1 MLLKLVLSSLWSRR
15 VMAILTCTSIGI
27 SMLVLI
33 GVEHLRAEVKHNFDR
48 TVSGVD
54 LIVGSRTS
62 GINLLLFSV
71 FKIGNPSNNIQWKS
85 YQEIVNKNQV
95 AWSIPLSMGDSH
107 RGFSVIGTTDD
118 YFEYF
123 RYGDKQ
129 KMSFVQGESFK
140 RLYEVVLG
148 AEVAKSLGYSLN
160 QSLVMSH
167 GTGKVSFTHHD
178 DHPFKVVG
186 ILSPTGTP
194 ADQSLYIPLQS
205 IDILHQTQDI
215 HDELLSDVPLGQV
228 YQPKLSAF
236 LLGSKSKI
244 AVLRLQRNINQYKH
258 EPLSAILPALALR
271 ELWQIVGAVEISL
284 RVISWLILATAL
296 ICMTTMLLASM
307 KERERE
313 LAVLRALGAKANI
326 IILLIGAEALFLTV
340 LGALVGYFLVTVVL
354 LFGQPLLEQHF
365 ALYISPYV
373 NLIEVGHFFVVAAS
387 ASILLSFIPAILAYK
402 KSLLSGLKNS

>member
-1 MLLKLVLSSLWSRR
+1 MLLKLVLASLWSRR
-15 VMAILTCTSIGI
+15 VMAILTCTSIAI

-33 GVEHLRAEVKHNFDR
+33 GVEHLRGEVKNNFER

-71 FKIGNPSNNIQWKS
+71 FKIGNPSNNLQWQS
-85 YQEIVNKNQV
+85 YQDIVNRNQV
-95 AWSIPLSMGDSH
+95 AWSVPLSMGDSH
-107 RGFSVIGTTDD
+107 QGFSVIGTTGE

-123 RYGDKQ
+123 KYGDKQ
-129 KMSFVQGESFK
+129 KISFMQGESFK

-148 AEVAKSLGYSLN
+148 ADVAKSLGYKMN
-160 QSLVMSH
+160 KSLVMSH

-186 ILSPTGTP
+186 ILNPTGTP

-205 IDILHQTQDI
+205 IEILHQTQHI
-215 HDELLSDVPLGQV
+215 HDELLTDVPLGEK
-228 YQPKLSAF
+228 YQPQLSAF

-244 AVLRLQRNINQYKH
+244 AVLRLQRDINQFTE

-271 ELWQIVGAVEISL
+271 ELWQIVSVVEISL
-284 RVISWLILATAL
+284 RIISWLILATAL

-313 LAVLRALGAKANI
+313 LAVLRALGAKAHI
-326 IILLIGAEALFLTV
+326 IILLIGTEALLLTI
-340 LGALVGYFLVTVVL
+340 LGSLTGYLLVTVGL
-354 LFGQPLLEQHF
+354 LFGQPLLEYHF

-373 NLIEVGHFFVVAAS
+373 NLASVGQFFLIAAC
-387 ASILLSFIPAILAYK
+387 AAILLSFIPAVLAYK
-402 KSLLSGLKNS
+402 KSLLSGLKQ

>member
-1 MLLKLVLSSLWSRR
+1 MLLKLVLASLWSRR
-15 VMAILTCTSIGI
+15 AMAILTCTSIAI

-33 GVEHLRAEVKHNFDR
+33 GVEHLRGEVKNNFER

-71 FKIGNPSNNIQWKS
+71 FKIGNPRNNLQWQS
-85 YQEIVNKNQV
+85 YQDIANRNQV
-95 AWSIPLSMGDSH
+95 AWSVPLSMGDSH
-107 RGFSVIGTTDD
+107 QGFSVIGTTGG

-123 RYGDKQ
+123 KYGDKQ
-129 KMSFVQGESFK
+129 DISFMQGKSFK

-148 AEVAKSLGYSLN
+148 ADVAKSLGYKMN

-186 ILSPTGTP
+186 ILNPTGTP

-205 IDILHQTQDI
+205 IDILHQTQHI
-215 HDELLSDVPLGQV
+215 HDELLTDVPLGEK
-228 YQPKLSAF
+228 YQPQLSAF
-236 LLGSKSKI
+236 LLGSKNKI
-244 AVLRLQRNINQYKH
+244 AVLRLQRDINQFTE

-284 RVISWLILATAL
+284 RIISWLILATAL

-313 LAVLRALGAKANI
+313 LAVLRALGAKAHI
-326 IILLIGAEALFLTV
+326 IILLIGTEALLLTI
-340 LGALVGYFLVTVVL
+340 LGSLAGYLLVTVGL
-354 LFGQPLLEQHF
+354 LFGQPLIEYHF
-365 ALYISPYV
+365 ALYINPYV
-373 NLIEVGHFFVVAAS
+373 NLASVGQFFLIAAC
-387 ASILLSFIPAILAYK
+387 AAILLSFIPAVLAYK
-402 KSLLSGLKNS
+402 KSLLSGLKQ

>member
-1 MLLKLVLSSLWSRR
+1 MLLKLVLASLWSRR
-15 VMAILTCTSIGI
+15 AMAILTCTSIAI

-33 GVEHLRAEVKHNFDR
+33 GVEHLRAEVKNNFER

-71 FKIGNPSNNIQWKS
+71 FKIGNPRNNLQWQS
-85 YQEIVNKNQV
+85 YQDIANRNQV
-95 AWSIPLSMGDSH
+95 AWSVPLSMGDSH
-107 RGFSVIGTTDD
+107 QGFSVIGTTGG

-123 RYGDKQ
+123 KYGDKQ
-129 KMSFVQGESFK
+129 DISFMQGKSFK

-148 AEVAKSLGYSLN
+148 ADVAKSLGYKMN

-186 ILSPTGTP
+186 ILNPTGTP

-205 IDILHQTQDI
+205 IDILHQTQHI
-215 HDELLSDVPLGQV
+215 HDELLTDVPLGEK
-228 YQPKLSAF
+228 YQPQLSAF
-236 LLGSKSKI
+236 LLGSKNKI
-244 AVLRLQRNINQYKH
+244 AVLRLQRDINQFTE

-284 RVISWLILATAL
+284 RIISWLILATAL

-313 LAVLRALGAKANI
+313 LAVLRALGAKAHI
-326 IILLIGAEALFLTV
+326 IILLIGTEALLLTI
-340 LGALVGYFLVTVVL
+340 LGSLAGYLLVTVGL
-354 LFGQPLLEQHF
+354 LFGQPLIEYHF
-365 ALYISPYV
+365 ALYINPYV
-373 NLIEVGHFFVVAAS
+373 NLASVGQFFLIAAC
-387 ASILLSFIPAILAYK
+387 AAILLSFIPAVLAYK
-402 KSLLSGLKNS
+402 KSLLSGLKQ

>member
-1 MLLKLVLSSLWSRR
+1 MLLKLLLASLWSRR

-33 GVEHLRAEVKHNFDR
+33 GVEHLRVQVKNNFER

-71 FKIGNPSNNIQWKS
+71 FKIGNPSNNVQWKS
-85 YQEIVNKNQV
+85 YQDIVNKKQV
-95 AWSIPLSMGDSH
+95 AWSVPLSMGDSH
-107 RGFSVIGTTDD
+107 QGFSVIGTTAD

-123 RYGDKQ
+123 KYADKQ
-129 KMSFVQGESFK
+129 PISFAQGEPFK
-140 RLYEVVLG
+140 RLYDVVLG
-148 AEVAKSLGYSLN
+148 ADVAKSLGYYIN

-167 GTGKVSFTHHD
+167 GTGQVSFTHHD

-186 ILSPTGTP
+186 ILKPTGTP

-205 IDILHQTQDI
+205 IDILHQTQHV
-215 HDELLSDVPLGQV
+215 HDALLTDVPLGEQ
-228 YQPKLSAF
+228 YQPQLSAF

-244 AVLRLQRNINQYKH
+244 GVLRLQRDINQYKQ

-271 ELWQIVGAVEISL
+271 ELWQIVSAVEISL
-284 RVISWLILATAL
+284 RVISWLILSTAL

-307 KERERE
+307 RERERE
-313 LAVLRALGAKANI
+313 LAVLRSLGAKAHI
-326 IILLIGAEALFLTV
+326 IILLIGAEALLLTS
-340 LGALVGYFLVTVVL
+340 LGALAGYLSLTIGL
-354 LFGQPLLEQHF
+354 LIGQPLLEQHF
-365 ALYISPYV
+365 ALYISPFIDLTTV
-373 NLIEVGHFFVVAAS
+373 GRFFLIAAC
-387 ASILLSFIPAILAYK
+387 AAVLLSFIPAILAYK
-402 KSLLSGLKNS
+402 KSLLSGLKQ

>member
-1 MLLKLVLSSLWSRR
+1 MLLNLVWASLWSRR
-15 VMAILTCTSIGI
+15 VMAILTCTSIAI

-33 GVEHLRAEVKHNFDR
+33 GVEHLRAEVKNNFER

-85 YQEIVNKNQV
+85 YQDIVNNRQV
-95 AWSIPLSMGDSH
+95 AWSVPLSMGDSH
-107 RGFSVIGTTDD
+107 QGFSVIGTTDD

-123 RYGDKQ
+123 KYGDKQ
-129 KMSFVQGESFK
+129 TISFGQGEPFK

-148 AEVAKSLGYSLN
+148 ADVAKNLGYSLD

-178 DHPFKVVG
+178 DHPFRVVG
-186 ILSPTGTP
+186 ILESTGTP

-205 IDILHQTQDI
+205 IDILHQTQHV
-215 HDELLSDVPLGQV
+215 HDELLSEVLLGKTH
-228 YQPKLSAF
+228 QPQLSAF

-244 AVLRLQRNINQYKH
+244 GVLRLQRDINQYKQ

-284 RVISWLILATAL
+284 RVISWLILSTAL

-313 LAVLRALGAKANI
+313 LAVLRALGAKAHI
-326 IILLIGAEALFLTV
+326 IILLIGAEALLLTL
-340 LGALVGYFLVTVVL
+340 LGALAGYVLVTVGL
-354 LFGQPLLEQHF
+354 LLGQPLLEQHF

-373 NLIEVGHFFVVAAS
+373 NLVAVGRFFLIAAG
-387 ASILLSFIPAILAYK
+387 AAVLLSFIPAIFAYK
-402 KSLLSGLKNS
+402 KSLLSGLKQ

>member
-1 MLLKLVLSSLWSRR
+1 MLLKLVLASLWSRR
-15 VMAILTCTSIGI
+15 VMAILTCASIAI

-33 GVEHLRAEVKHNFDR
+33 GVEHLRAEVKNNFER

-71 FKIGNPSNNIQWKS
+71 FKIGNPSNNIQWQS
-85 YQEIVNKNQV
+85 YQDIVANNQV
-95 AWSIPLSMGDSH
+95 AWSVPLSMGDSH
-107 RGFSVIGTTDD
+107 QGFSVIGTTAD

-123 RYGDKQ
+123 KYGNKQ
-129 KMSFVQGESFK
+129 QISFNQGEVFTS
-140 RLYEVVLG
+140 LYEVVLG
-148 AEVAKSLGYSLN
+148 ADVAKKLGYTLN
-160 QSLVMSH
+160 QSLIMSH

-186 ILSPTGTP
+186 ILKSTGTP

-205 IDILHQTQDI
+205 IDILHQTQHI
-215 HDELLSDVPLGQV
+215 HDELLSEVPLGKN
-228 YQPKLSAF
+228 YRPELSAF

-244 AVLRLQRNINQYKH
+244 AVLQLQRAINQYKD

-271 ELWQIVGAVEISL
+271 ELWKIVGAVEISL

-307 KERERE
+307 KERDRE
-313 LAVLRALGAKANI
+313 LAVLRALGAKAHI
-326 IILLIGAEALFLTV
+326 IILLVGTEALMLTLIGAFA
-340 LGALVGYFLVTVVL
+340 GYLLVTVG
-354 LFGQPLLEQHF
+354 LFLGQPLLEQHF

-373 NLIEVGHFFVVAAS
+373 NVLAVGRFFLITACAA
-387 ASILLSFIPAILAYK
+387 ILLSFIPAIFAYK
-402 KSLLSGLKNS
+402 KSLISGLKQ

>member
-1 MLLKLVLSSLWSRR
+1 
-15 VMAILTCTSIGI
+15 MAILTCTSIAI

-33 GVEHLRAEVKHNFDR
+33 GVEHLRAEVKNNFER

-71 FKIGNPSNNIQWKS
+71 FKIGNPSNNLQWKS
-85 YQEIVNKNQV
+85 YQDIIMSNQV
-95 AWSIPLSMGDSH
+95 AWSVPLSMGDSH
-107 RGFSVIGTTDD
+107 QGFSVIGTTGD

-123 RYGDKQ
+123 KYADKQ
-129 KMSFVQGESFK
+129 KISFAQGEPFK

-148 AEVAKSLGYSLN
+148 ADVAKSLGYSIN

-186 ILSPTGTP
+186 ILKSTGTP
-194 ADQSLYIPLQS
+194 ADQSLYVPLQS
-205 IDILHQTQDI
+205 IDILHQTQHI
-215 HDELLSDVPLGQV
+215 HDELLIDVPLGKE
-228 YQPKLSAF
+228 YQPQLSAF

-244 AVLRLQRNINQYKH
+244 AVLRLQRDINQYTQ
-258 EPLSAILPALALR
+258 EPLSAIIPALALR
-271 ELWQIVGAVEISL
+271 ELWKIVGAVEISL

-313 LAVLRALGAKANI
+313 LAVLRALGAKAHI
-326 IILLIGAEALFLTV
+326 IILLIGTEALLLTIV
-340 LGALVGYFLVTVVL
+340 GSLAGYLLITLGL
-354 LFGQPLLEQHF
+354 LLGQPLLEQHF

-373 NLIEVGHFFVVAAS
+373 DFASVAHFFLIAAC
-387 ASILLSFIPAILAYK
+387 AAILLSFIPAVSAYK
-402 KSLLSGLKNS
+402 KSLLSGLKQ

>member
-1 MLLKLVLSSLWSRR
+1 MLLKLVLASLWSRR
-15 VMAILTCTSIGI
+15 AMAILTCTSIAI

-33 GVEHLRAEVKHNFDR
+33 GVEHLRGEVKNNFER

-71 FKIGNPSNNIQWKS
+71 FKIGNPSNNLQWQS
-85 YQEIVNKNQV
+85 YQDIANRNQV
-95 AWSIPLSMGDSH
+95 AWSVPLSMGDSH
-107 RGFSVIGTTDD
+107 QGFSVIGTTGG

-123 RYGDKQ
+123 KYGDKQ
-129 KMSFVQGESFK
+129 DISFMQGKSFK

-148 AEVAKSLGYSLN
+148 ADVAKSLGYKMN

-186 ILSPTGTP
+186 ILNPTGTP

-205 IDILHQTQDI
+205 IDILHQTQHI
-215 HDELLSDVPLGQV
+215 HDELLTDVPLGEK
-228 YQPKLSAF
+228 YQPQLSAF
-236 LLGSKSKI
+236 LLGSKNKI
-244 AVLRLQRNINQYKH
+244 AVLRLQRDINQFTE

-284 RVISWLILATAL
+284 RIISWLILATAL

-313 LAVLRALGAKANI
+313 LAVLRALGAKAHI
-326 IILLIGAEALFLTV
+326 IILLIGTEALLLTI
-340 LGALVGYFLVTVVL
+340 LGSLAGYLLVTVGL
-354 LFGQPLLEQHF
+354 LFGQPLIEYHF
-365 ALYISPYV
+365 ALYINPYV
-373 NLIEVGHFFVVAAS
+373 NLASVGQFFLIAAC
-387 ASILLSFIPAILAYK
+387 AAILLSFIPAVLAYK
-402 KSLLSGLKNS
+402 KSLLSGLKQ

>member
-1 MLLKLVLSSLWSRR
+1 
-15 VMAILTCTSIGI
+15 MAILTCTSIGI
-27 SMLVLI
+27 SMLVMI
-33 GVEHLRAEVKHNFDR
+33 GVEHLRAQVKNNFER

-71 FKIGNPSNNIQWKS
+71 FKIGNPSNNVQWKS
-85 YQEIVNKNQV
+85 YQDIINRKQI
-95 AWSIPLSMGDSH
+95 AWSVPLSMGDSH
-107 RGFSVIGTTDD
+107 QGFSVIGTTAD

-123 RYGDKQ
+123 KYADRQ
-129 KMSFVQGESFK
+129 PISFDQGESFK

-148 AEVAKSLGYSLN
+148 ADVAKSEGYNIN
-160 QSLVMSH
+160 QSLIMSH

-186 ILSPTGTP
+186 ILKPTGTP

-205 IDILHQTQDI
+205 IDILHQTLHV
-215 HDELLSDVPLGQV
+215 HDALLTDVPLGEQ
-228 YQPKLSAF
+228 YQPQLSAF

-244 AVLRLQRNINQYKH
+244 GVLRLQRDINQYKQ
-258 EPLSAILPALALR
+258 EPLSAILPTLALR
-271 ELWQIVGAVEISL
+271 ELWQIVSAVEISL
-284 RVISWLILATAL
+284 RVISWLILSTAL

-313 LAVLRALGAKANI
+313 LAVLRSLGAKAHI
-326 IILLIGAEALFLTV
+326 IILLIGAEALLLTL
-340 LGALVGYFLVTVVL
+340 LGALAGYLSLTIGL

-365 ALYISPYV
+365 ALYISPFV
-373 NLIEVGHFFVVAAS
+373 DLVTVGQFFLFAIGAAV
-387 ASILLSFIPAILAYK
+387 LLSFIPAIFAYK
-402 KSLLSGLKNS
+402 KSLLSGLKQ

>member
-1 MLLKLVLSSLWSRR
+1 VLLKLVLASLWSRR

-27 SMLVLI
+27 SMWVLI
-33 GVEHLRAEVKHNFDR
+33 GVEHLRAEVKHNFEQ

-62 GINLLLFSV
+62 GVNLLLFSV

-85 YQEIVNKNQV
+85 YQNIVNKSQV
-95 AWSIPLSMGDSH
+95 AWSVPLSMGDSH
-107 RGFSVIGTTDD
+107 QGFSVIGTTSH

-123 RYGDKQ
+123 KYGDKQ
-129 KMSFVQGESFK
+129 TISFKQGAPFK

-148 AEVAKSLGYSLN
+148 ADVAKKLGYDLN

-186 ILSPTGTP
+186 ILKPTGTP

-205 IDILHQTQDI
+205 IDILHQTHHV
-215 HDELLSDVPLGQV
+215 HDELLSNVLLGDK
-228 YQPKLSAF
+228 YQPQLSAF
-236 LLGSKSKI
+236 LLGTKSKI
-244 AVLRLQRNINQYKH
+244 AVLRLQRDINQYAQ

-313 LAVLRALGAKANI
+313 LAVLRSLGAKAHI
-326 IILLIGAEALFLTV
+326 IILLIGSEALLLT
-340 LGALVGYFLVTVVL
+340 LFGALAGYLLVTVGL

-365 ALYISPYV
+365 ALYISPFV
-373 NLIEVGHFFVVAAS
+373 NLVAVGRFFLIAAGG
-387 ASILLSFIPAILAYK
+387 AVLLSFIPAIFAYK
-402 KSLLSGLKNS
+402 KSLSNGLKH

>member
-1 MLLKLVLSSLWSRR
+1 
-15 VMAILTCTSIGI
+15 MAILTCTSIAI

-33 GVEHLRAEVKHNFDR
+33 GVEHLRGEVKNNFER

-71 FKIGNPSNNIQWKS
+71 FKIGNPRNNLQWQS
-85 YQEIVNKNQV
+85 YQDIANRNQV
-95 AWSIPLSMGDSH
+95 AWSVPLSMGDSH
-107 RGFSVIGTTDD
+107 QGFSVIGTTGG

-123 RYGDKQ
+123 KYGDKQ
-129 KMSFVQGESFK
+129 DISFMQGESFK

-148 AEVAKSLGYSLN
+148 ADVAKSLGYKMN

-186 ILSPTGTP
+186 ILNPTGTP

-205 IDILHQTQDI
+205 IDILHQTQHI
-215 HDELLSDVPLGQV
+215 HDELLTDVPLGEK
-228 YQPKLSAF
+228 YQPQLSAF
-236 LLGSKSKI
+236 LLGSKNKI
-244 AVLRLQRNINQYKH
+244 AVLRLQRDINQFTE

-284 RVISWLILATAL
+284 RIISWLILATAL

-313 LAVLRALGAKANI
+313 LAVLRALGAKAHI
-326 IILLIGAEALFLTV
+326 IILLIGTEALLLTI
-340 LGALVGYFLVTVVL
+340 LGSLAGYLLVTVGL
-354 LFGQPLLEQHF
+354 LFGQPLIEYHF
-365 ALYISPYV
+365 ALYINPYV
-373 NLIEVGHFFVVAAS
+373 NLASVGQFFLIAAC
-387 ASILLSFIPAILAYK
+387 AAILLSFIPAVLAYK
-402 KSLLSGLKNS
+402 KSLLSGLKQ

>member
-15 VMAILTCTSIGI
+15 VMAILTCTSIAI

-33 GVEHLRAEVKHNFDR
+33 GVEHLRAEVKNNFER

-71 FKIGNPSNNIQWKS
+71 FKIGNPSNNLQWKS
-85 YQEIVNKNQV
+85 YQDIIMSNQV
-95 AWSIPLSMGDSH
+95 AWSVPLSMGDSH
-107 RGFSVIGTTDD
+107 QGFSVIGTTGD

-123 RYGDKQ
+123 KYADKQ
-129 KMSFVQGESFK
+129 KISFAQGEPFK

-148 AEVAKSLGYSLN
+148 ADVAKSLGYSIN

-186 ILSPTGTP
+186 ILKSTGTP
-194 ADQSLYIPLQS
+194 ADQSLYVPLQS
-205 IDILHQTQDI
+205 IDILHQTQHI
-215 HDELLSDVPLGQV
+215 HDELLIDVPLGKE
-228 YQPKLSAF
+228 YQPQLSAF

-244 AVLRLQRNINQYKH
+244 AVLRLQRDINQYTQ
-258 EPLSAILPALALR
+258 EPLSAIIPALALR
-271 ELWQIVGAVEISL
+271 ELWKIVGAVEISL

-313 LAVLRALGAKANI
+313 LAVLRALGAKAHI
-326 IILLIGAEALFLTV
+326 IILLIGTEALLLTIV
-340 LGALVGYFLVTVVL
+340 GSLAGYLLITLGL
-354 LFGQPLLEQHF
+354 LLGQPLLEQHF

-373 NLIEVGHFFVVAAS
+373 DFASVAHFFLIAAC
-387 ASILLSFIPAILAYK
+387 AAILLSFIPAVSAYK
-402 KSLLSGLKNS
+402 KSLISGLKQ

>member
-1 MLLKLVLSSLWSRR
+1 
-15 VMAILTCTSIGI
+15 MAILTCTSIAI

-33 GVEHLRAEVKHNFDR
+33 GVEHLRSEVKNNFER

-71 FKIGNPSNNIQWKS
+71 FKIGNPSNNLQWKS
-85 YQEIVNKNQV
+85 YQDIINSNQV
-95 AWSIPLSMGDSH
+95 AWSVPLSMGDSH
-107 RGFSVIGTTDD
+107 QGFSVIGTTGD

-123 RYGDKQ
+123 KYADKQ
-129 KMSFVQGESFK
+129 NISFAQGEPFK

-148 AEVAKSLGYSLN
+148 ADVAKSMGYNIN

-178 DHPFKVVG
+178 EHPFKVVG
-186 ILSPTGTP
+186 ILKTTGTP

-205 IDILHQTQDI
+205 IDILHQTQHT
-215 HDELLSDVPLGQV
+215 HDKLLIDVPLGKH
-228 YQPKLSAF
+228 YQTQLSAF

-244 AVLRLQRNINQYKH
+244 AVLRLQRDINQYSQ

-284 RVISWLILATAL
+284 RLISWMILATAL

-313 LAVLRALGAKANI
+313 LAVLRSLGAKAHI
-326 IILLIGAEALFLTV
+326 IILLIGTEALLLTIVGSLAGYLLITLV
-340 LGALVGYFLVTVVL
+340 LML
-354 LFGQPLLEQHF
+354 GQPLLEQHF
-365 ALYISPYV
+365 SLYISPYV
-373 NLIEVGHFFVVAAS
+373 DLASLLYFCLIAAF
-387 ASILLSFIPAILAYK
+387 AAILLSFIPAVVAYK
-402 KSLLSGLKNS
+402 KSLLSGLKQ

>member
-1 MLLKLVLSSLWSRR
+1 
-15 VMAILTCTSIGI
+15 MAILTCTSIAI

-33 GVEHLRAEVKHNFDR
+33 GVEHLRAEVKNNFER

-71 FKIGNPSNNIQWKS
+71 FKIGNPSNNLQWKS
-85 YQEIVNKNQV
+85 YQDIINSHQV
-95 AWSIPLSMGDSH
+95 AWSVPLSMGDSH
-107 RGFSVIGTTDD
+107 KGFSVIGTTAD

-123 RYGDKQ
+123 KYADKQ
-129 KMSFVQGESFK
+129 NISFAKGEHFK

-148 AEVAKSLGYSLN
+148 ADVAKSLGYNIN

-186 ILSPTGTP
+186 ILKSTGTP

-205 IDILHQTQDI
+205 IDILHQTQHI
-215 HDELLSDVPLGQV
+215 HDELLIDVPLGKQ
-228 YQPKLSAF
+228 YQPQLSAF

-244 AVLRLQRNINQYKH
+244 AVLRLQRDINQYTK

-271 ELWQIVGAVEISL
+271 ELWKIVGAVEISL

-307 KERERE
+307 KEREKE
-313 LAVLRALGAKANI
+313 LAVLRALGAKAQI
-326 IILLIGAEALFLTV
+326 IILLIGIEALLLTIV
-340 LGALVGYFLVTVVL
+340 GSLAGYLLITLGL
-354 LFGQPLLEQHF
+354 LLGQPLLEQHF

-373 NLIEVGHFFVVAAS
+373 DLAS
-387 ASILLSFIPAILAYK
+387 AAHFVLIAACAAILLSFIPAVVAYK
-402 KSLLSGLKNS
+402 KSLISGLKQ

>member
-1 MLLKLVLSSLWSRR
+1 MLLKLVLASLWSRR
-15 VMAILTCTSIGI
+15 VMATLTCTSIAI
-27 SMLVLI
+27 SILVLI
-33 GVEHLRAEVKHNFDR
+33 GVEHLRAEVKNNFER

-71 FKIGNPSNNIQWKS
+71 FKIGNPSNNMQWKS
-85 YQEIVNKNQV
+85 YHDIVNKNQV
-95 AWSIPLSMGDSH
+95 AWAVPLSMGDSH
-107 RGFSVIGTTDD
+107 QGFSVMGTTAD

-123 RYGDKQ
+123 KYGDKQ
-129 KMSFVQGESFK
+129 KITFVQGESFK

-148 AEVAKSLGYSLN
+148 ADVAQKLGYSIN

-186 ILSPTGTP
+186 ILKPTGTP

-205 IDILHQTQDI
+205 ISILHQTQHI
-215 HDELLSDVPLGQV
+215 HDELLSEVPLGTT
-228 YQPKLSAF
+228 YQPQLSAF

-244 AVLRLQRNINQYKH
+244 GVLQLQRDINQFKQ

-271 ELWQIVGAVEISL
+271 ELWKIVGAVEISL

-313 LAVLRALGAKANI
+313 LAVLRALGAKAHI
-326 IILLIGAEALFLTV
+326 IILLIGAEALMLTL
-340 LGALVGYFLVTVVL
+340 LGSFAGYLLVTLGL
-354 LFGQPLLEQHF
+354 LLGQPLLEQHF

-373 NLIEVGHFFVVAAS
+373 NLATVGRFFLIAAG
-387 ASILLSFIPAILAYK
+387 AAVLLSFIPAVLAYK
-402 KSLLSGLKNS
+402 KSLLRGLKQ

>member
-1 MLLKLVLSSLWSRR
+1 
-15 VMAILTCTSIGI
+15 MAILTCTSIAI

-33 GVEHLRAEVKHNFDR
+33 GVKHLRAEVKNNFER

-71 FKIGNPSNNIQWKS
+71 FKIGNPSNNLQWKS
-85 YQEIVNKNQV
+85 YQDIIMSNQV
-95 AWSIPLSMGDSH
+95 AWSVPLSMGDSH
-107 RGFSVIGTTDD
+107 QGFSVIGTTGD

-123 RYGDKQ
+123 KYADKQ
-129 KMSFVQGESFK
+129 KISFAQGEPFK

-148 AEVAKSLGYSLN
+148 ADVAKSLGYSIN

-186 ILSPTGTP
+186 ILKSTGTP
-194 ADQSLYIPLQS
+194 ADQSLYVPLQS
-205 IDILHQTQDI
+205 IDILHQTQHI
-215 HDELLSDVPLGQV
+215 HDELLIDVPLGKE
-228 YQPKLSAF
+228 YQPQLSAF

-244 AVLRLQRNINQYKH
+244 AVLRLQRDINQYTQ
-258 EPLSAILPALALR
+258 EPLSAIIPALALR
-271 ELWQIVGAVEISL
+271 ELWKIVGAVEISL

-313 LAVLRALGAKANI
+313 LAVLRALGAKAHI
-326 IILLIGAEALFLTV
+326 IILLIGTEALLLTIV
-340 LGALVGYFLVTVVL
+340 GSLAGYLLITLGL
-354 LFGQPLLEQHF
+354 LLGQPLLEQHF

-373 NLIEVGHFFVVAAS
+373 DFASVAHFFLIAAC
-387 ASILLSFIPAILAYK
+387 AAILLSFIPAVSAYK
-402 KSLLSGLKNS
+402 KSLLSGLKQ

>member
-1 MLLKLVLSSLWSRR
+1 MLLKLVIVSLWSRK
-15 VMAILTCTSIGI
+15 VMAMLTCTSIAI
-27 SMLVLI
+27 SILVLI
-33 GVEHLRAEVKHNFDR
+33 GVEHLRSEVKSNFER

-62 GINLLLFSV
+62 GVNLLLFSV
-71 FKIGNPSNNIQWKS
+71 FKIGNPSNNIQWNS
-85 YQEIVNKNQV
+85 YQDIVSKNQV
-95 AWSIPLSMGDSH
+95 AWSVPLSMGDSH
-107 RGFSVIGTTDD
+107 QGFSVIGTTDD

-123 RYGDKQ
+123 KYGDKQ
-129 KMSFVQGESFK
+129 NINFAQGQSFK

-148 AEVAKSLGYSLN
+148 AEVAKKLGYSLN

-186 ILSPTGTP
+186 ILNSTGTP
-194 ADQSLYIPLQS
+194 ADQSLYIPIQS
-205 IDILHQTQDI
+205 INILHQKQHI
-215 HDELLSDVPLGQV
+215 HDEWLSEVPLGEKF
-228 YQPKLSAF
+228 QPELSAF

-244 AVLRLQRNINQYKH
+244 GVLQMQRDINQFKQ

-271 ELWQIVGAVEISL
+271 ELWKIVGAVEISL

-313 LAVLRALGAKANI
+313 LAVLRALGAKAHVI
-326 IILLIGAEALFLTV
+326 IVLIAAEALMLTFI
-340 LGALVGYFLVTVVL
+340 GALAGYLLVTVSL
-354 LFGQPLLEQHF
+354 LLGQPLLEQHF

-373 NLIEVGHFFVVAAS
+373 NLAEVGRFFLIAAS
-387 ASILLSFIPAILAYK
+387 AAVLLSFIPAVLAYK
-402 KSLLSGLKNS
+402 KSLVTGLKQ